1 MSRDHVQLLQCPV
14 GRQLWRNLASFVFSI
29 FTGFRLKTCPL
40 FVPALSPVR
49 RGHVNRLDMDTYID
63 SCSRIYQFSKK
74 VPHRNT
80 ALKSDALTPKRDVAH
95 LQYCTAQYTI
105 RQEIFTFAKAQRQ
118 PGFDLIPRRE
128 RRVNTERAK
137 TKGLRLQRSQAV
149 DHLAGDGRDRPLFVC
164 VMLGKYDQHEF

>member
-1 MSRDHVQLLQCPV
+1 MSC
-14 GRQLWRNLASFVFSI
+14 GTATLAKPCFFCLFNIYRFS
-29 FTGFRLKTCPL
+29 PQN
-40 FVPALSPVR
+40 LSPVCPR
-49 RGHVNRLDMDTYID
+49 LVPGETGTCKPFRYGHLHRFLPAHLSI
-63 SCSRIYQFSKK
+63 FKK
-74 VPHRNT
+74 SAT
-80 ALKSDALTPKRDVAH
+80 SQYSLKKRCLTPKRDVSH

-118 PGFDLIPRRE
+118 PGFDLITRGE

-149 DHLAGDGRDRPLFVC
+149 DHLAGDCRDRPLFVC